1 MSKKRNIPPLA
12 AAALTVAL
20 LAGCAGDSP
29 SDIAPTPSAD
39 NTEIKVNANVWQM
52 MEGTRATT
60 YDSPTAIQQEGS
72 FTCTAY
78 AANTA
83 TEHFVS
89 KQVNWNPT
97 AMKWEFVEPQ
107 KWPDNSVSY
116 SALDFFAYMPATKP
130 AYLTTGP
137 TYAVIDSN
145 SDGTPDTPQASFT
158 CTLPADQST
167 LKEFVW
173 TLITGQTQAVQG
185 STGVALHFTHPFAR
199 VRFVLSPESGAHVT
213 VTSVTISGV
222 KSTGTCTF
230 DGTTTTWSDQNNAAT
245 FGGLVGTDYIAV
257 PQTFAGSTQT
267 VTVEATWEEWT
278 GGVTKTF
285 STNVTMAQWEAGK
298 SYTYTLTLQE
308 YALKVSTDKYTEQW

>member
-1 MSKKRNIPPLA
+1 MKLTYGHGWLLTLLA
-12 AAALTVAL
+12 AVL
-20 LAGCAGDSP
+20 LAACSND
-29 SDIAPTPSAD
+29 TPDTSAEAQ
-39 NTEIKVNANVWQM
+39 EIRFNADVWHVM
-52 MEGTRATT
+52 DGTRATT
-60 YDSPTAIQQEGS
+60 YNNATDLQTEGS
-72 FTCTAY
+72 FICAAY

-173 TLITGQTQAVQG
+173 TLITGQTQAAQG

-213 VTSVTISGV
+213 VNSVTISDV
-222 KSTGTCTF
+222 NSTGTCTF

-245 FGGLVGTDYIAV
+245 FGGLVGTDYIAI
-257 PQTFAGSTQT
+257 PQLFTNSTQT

-298 SYTYTLTLQE
+298 LYTYTLTLQE